1 MAAWR
6 PSWVGIVFSLGFSQ
20 HRTKWPI
27 AGAGLAFLFGEFRLD
42 LERRELRRAGNP
54 VALEPRVFDLLAF
67 LVLNNERVVSKDEL
81 IATVWQG
88 RLVSDS
94 ALASCI
100 NAARSSVG
108 DDGDRQLLI
117 KTLPRKGVRFV
128 GSVHKEQTGGA
139 PAVATGVSLVLPDR
153 PSIAVLPFQNMSSDP
168 EQEYFA
174 DGMVEDIIAGLVRIK
189 WLFVIARNSSFV
201 FKGRVADVRQVGRE
215 LGVRYLL
222 QGGVRKA
229 GERVRISTQLI
240 DAETGNHVWVE
251 RFDRTLRDIFALQ
264 DEIAMSVVGAIEPT
278 LRNAEAARGRQ
289 RPLSLDAYDLVL
301 RASPLA
307 YSHLAEEAAIAIP
320 ILKKALELEPTYPG
334 AHAPLALCY
343 HARYSR
349 AGLKPEDRAAAIH
362 HAQSAVAHGGDDPS
376 ALGIAGFVMS
386 LDAHDHERA
395 LGLFDR
401 ALRLSHSNFFA
412 LSSSALVL
420 SWLGDAATALERS
433 ERALRLSPFDR
444 LNYLSFNA
452 RAISFFHLRQFDR
465 AHDAALR
472 SVELNPR
479 FSVSRAFLAA
489 VLAELG
495 RRDEAKAEA
504 GRVLALD
511 PTFSVNR
518 FLVTVGIE
526 DRVFR
531 PLVDAWLAAGLPQR

>member
-1 MAAWR
+1 L
-6 PSWVGIVFSLGFSQ
+6 V
-20 HRTKWPI
+20 
-27 AGAGLAFLFGEFRLD
+27 FLFEEYRLD
-42 LERRELRRAGNP
+42 PDRRELSRAGDP
-54 VALEPRVFDLLAF
+54 VAVEPRVFDLLVYLIRNREKVA
-67 LVLNNERVVSKDEL
+67 SKDEL
-81 IATVWQG
+81 IAAVWSG
-88 RLVSDS
+88 RIVSDS
-94 ALASCI
+94 ALASCV
-100 NAARSSVG
+100 NAVRAALG
-108 DDGDRQLLI
+108 DNGERQRLI

-128 GSVHKEQTGGA
+128 GAVRDDPAASA
-139 PAVATGVSLVLPDR
+139 PAAVRAVANSVALVLPDR
-153 PSIAVLPFQNMSSDP
+153 PSIAVLPFDNMSSDP

-174 DGMVEDIIAGLVRIK
+174 DGVVEDIIAGLARIK

-201 FKGRVADVRQVGRE
+201 YKGRAVDVREVGRE

-229 GERVRISTQLI
+229 GDRVRISTQLL
-240 DAETGNHVWVE
+240 DAETGAHVWVE
-251 RFDRTLRDIFALQ
+251 RFDRTLQDIFALQ
-264 DEIAMSVVGAIEPT
+264 DEIAVSVVGAIEPT
-278 LRNAEAARGRQ
+278 LLHEAMRAGRQ
-289 RPLSLDAYDLVL
+289 RAHSLDAYDLVL
-301 RASPLA
+301 RASPFA
-307 YSHLAEEAAIAIP
+307 YSHLADDAAIAIP
-320 ILKKALELEPTYPG
+320 LLQKAIAVEPGYSG

-349 AGLKPEDRAAAIH
+349 AGLRQEDRAAAIH
-362 HAQSAVAHGGDDPS
+362 HAQSAVKNGGDDPS

-386 LDAHDHERA
+386 LDAHDHDTA

-401 ALRLSHSNFFA
+401 ALRLSDSNFFA

-444 LNYLSFNA
+444 LNYLSLNA
-452 RAISFFHLRQFDR
+452 RAISFFHLRQLDR
-465 AHDAALR
+465 ANDAATR

-495 RRDEAKAEA
+495 RDAEAKAEA
-504 GRVLALD
+504 GRVMALD

-526 DRVFR
+526 DRVFQ
-531 PLVDAWLAAGLPQR
+531 PLVSAWRAAGLPQ